1 MKILCTHGLKSVMLA
16 LAAELERRST
26 KPLAMTWGSTLDL
39 VRDLQGGA
47 HGDIAVLTAQA
58 IDDLA
63 AQGKAVAG
71 SRIDLARSAIGLA
84 VRRGAKKPDINSP
97 EALRSALLAAKSVAR
112 SKSGMSGVYFPTVL
126 EQLGITKEMEPKMVM
141 PESGTPIGELVARGD
156 AEIGVQQI
164 SELLPV
170 GGIEILG
177 PLPAPL
183 QKITIFSAG
192 VLASAD
198 DRRAAAGLVD
208 FIATASRPLLPAN
221 GLDAP

>member
-16 LAAELERRST
+16 LATELERRST

-39 VRDLQGGA
+39 VRDIQGGA
-47 HGDIAVLTAQA
+47 CGDIAVLTAQA
-58 IDDLA
+58 IDELA

-71 SRIDLARSAIGLA
+71 SRVDLARSAIGLA
-84 VRRGAKKPDINSP
+84 VRRGAKKPEIGSP

-112 SKSGMSGVYFPTVL
+112 SKTGMSGVYFPTVL
-126 EQLGITKEMEPKMVM
+126 EQLGIKKEMEPRMLV
-141 PESGTPIGELVARGD
+141 PQSGTPIGEIVARGE

-170 GGIEILG
+170 AGIEILG

-183 QKITIFSAG
+183 QKITTFSAG

-198 DRRAAAGLVD
+198 DLRAAAGLVD
-208 FIATASRPLLPAN
+208 FVATASRPLLSAN
-221 GLDAP
+221 GLDPP